1 MAKSGTPKTAAGSK
15 RKPAKRTPKKAAA
28 GSRGITPQDC
38 RLDAGSGDVAELTRR
53 IEQEGGVVLGAY
65 REPLGGNPVL
75 FASLPIAKV
84 EPTPFQRDL
93 SEAHHKKLA
102 GVMDKTG
109 LFLDPIIA
117 ITAPE
122 TGFWTPNGRHRLAA
136 LTRLGAKAITALV
149 VPKREIAWQILA
161 LNTEKAH
168 NLRER
173 SLEVIRI
180 YKGLL
185 DEDGGRAESGFAFY
199 LEEAGLVTLGL
210 CYEKKGN
217 FAGGAYA
224 PILRRL
230 KSFSEESLKKAITA
244 HEEHAGLVFEL
255 DQHVSNAVA
264 KLKARGLMSPYLR
277 TFVVARINPLRWIKG
292 DPPPLEEVLATMR
305 DRASRFNTE
314 KIKQED
320 LATAGGVLDEEP

>member
-1 MAKSGTPKTAAGSK
+1 MGKAKSTSGKK
-15 RKPAKRTPKKAAA
+15 RVKRTPKKAAA
-28 GSRGITPQDC
+28 GSRGIAPQDT
-38 RLDAGSGDVAELTRR
+38 RLDASSGEVADTARR
-53 IEQEGGVVLGAY
+53 IEEEGGIVLGTY
-65 REPLGGNPVL
+65 REPLGGNAVV
-75 FASLPIAKV
+75 FASLPIGKV

-117 ITAPE
+117 ITAPKD
-122 TGFWTPNGRHRLAA
+122 GFWTPNGRHRLAA
-136 LTRLGAKAITALV
+136 MTRLGAKAIMALV

-185 DEDGGRAESGFAFY
+185 DEDGSRPEKDFAFY
-199 LEEAGLVTLGL
+199 LEESALVTLGL

-217 FAGGAYA
+217 FAGGAYS

-230 KSFSEESLKKAITA
+230 ETFSEEPIRQAIKE
-244 HEEHAGLVFEL
+244 HEARAEKVFEL
-255 DQHVSNAVA
+255 EEIVA
-264 KLKARGLMSPYLR
+264 GVVGKLKARGLMSPYLR
-277 TFVVARINPLRWIKG
+277 TFVIARINPLRWIKG
-292 DPPPLEEVLATMR
+292 DPPPLEEVLKTMR
-305 DRASRFNTE
+305 DRAAKFNTE

-320 LATAGGVLDEEP
+320 LATAGGVPDEEP

>member
-1 MAKSGTPKTAAGSK
+1 MARTPKPKSSAK
-15 RKPAKRTPKKAAA
+15 RKRTPRKAAA
-28 GSRGITPQDC
+28 GSRGIAAGEC
-38 RLDAGSGDVAELTRR
+38 RLDSMSGEVAELARR
-53 IEQEGGVVLGAY
+53 IEAEGGAVLGAY

-75 FASLPIAKV
+75 FASLPIGKV

-102 GVMDKTG
+102 GVLDKTG
-109 LFLDPIIA
+109 LFLDPVIA
-117 ITAPE
+117 VTAPTE
-122 TGFWTPNGRHRLAA
+122 GFWTPNGRHRLAA
-136 LTRLGAKAITALV
+136 MRRLGAKAIMALV

-185 DEDGGRAESGFAFY
+185 DEDGMRAESDFAFY
-199 LEEAGLVTLGL
+199 LEEAALATLGL

-230 KSFSEESLKKAITA
+230 EAFSGEPLRKSIKL
-244 HEEHAGLVFEL
+244 HEQRAEQVFRLDELVT
-255 DQHVSNAVA
+255 DAVA
-264 KLKARGLMSPYLR
+264 KLKARGFVSPYLR

-292 DPPPLEEVLATMR
+292 ELPPLDEVLKTMR
-305 DRASRFNTE
+305 ERAAKFNAD

-320 LATAGGVLDEEP
+320 LAVVGGAPDEA